1 MSYISITVLVY
12 TKYKEV
18 YKMNNKQIS
27 QAVTQNLLNKEA
39 YLSIVVFWL
48 LLTLRN
54 IALHSTSHFQLDV
67 NIFFE
72 ICIFLFPTAFIS
84 SNKIYKNV
92 NVKEVFNK
100 RITNFLFIICA
111 IFTVLGCAVIAVCN
125 YFMTGS
131 GALISIILM
140 LICHLAL
147 IVIISAIFNFWVT
160 LQLKVLSSD
169 KL

>member
-1 MSYISITVLVY
+1 
-12 TKYKEV
+12 
-18 YKMNNKQIS
+18 MNNKQIS
-27 QAVTQNLLNKEA
+27 EAVTQNLLNKEA

-48 LLTLRN
+48 LLTLRS
-54 IALHSTSHFQLDV
+54 IVLHSTSHFQLDV

-84 SNKIYKNV
+84 SNKIHKNV

-100 RITNFLFIICA
+100 RITIFLFIICT
-111 IFTVLGCAVIAVCN
+111 IFTVLGCAIIALCN
-125 YFMTGS
+125 YFMKES

-140 LICHLAL
+140 LICHLLL

-169 KL
+169 KFYISS

>member
-1 MSYISITVLVY
+1 
-12 TKYKEV
+12 
-18 YKMNNKQIS
+18 MNNKKIS

-39 YLSIVVFWL
+39 YLSIVVFWS

-54 IALHSTSHFQLDV
+54 IALHSSHFQLDV

-100 RITNFLFIICA
+100 RITIFLFIICT
-111 IFTVLGCAVIAVCN
+111 IFTVLGCAIIALCN
-125 YFMTGS
+125 YFMKES

-140 LICHLAL
+140 LICHLLL

-169 KL
+169 KF

>member
-1 MSYISITVLVY
+1 
-12 TKYKEV
+12 
-18 YKMNNKQIS
+18 MNNKQIS

-54 IALHSTSHFQLDV
+54 IALHNHHFQFDV

-92 NVKEVFNK
+92 NVKKVFNK
-100 RITNFLFIICA
+100 RITIFLFIICT

-131 GALISIILM
+131 GALILIILM

-169 KL
+169 KF

>member
-1 MSYISITVLVY
+1 
-12 TKYKEV
+12 
-18 YKMNNKQIS
+18 MNNKQIS

-54 IALHSTSHFQLDV
+54 IALHNHHFQFDV

-100 RITNFLFIICA
+100 RITIFYSLFVQYLRFWVVPLSPC
-111 IFTVLGCAVIAVCN
+111 V
-125 YFMTGS
+125 
-131 GALISIILM
+131 IIL
-140 LICHLAL
+140 
-147 IVIISAIFNFWVT
+147 
-160 LQLKVLSSD
+160 
-169 KL
+169 

>member
-1 MSYISITVLVY
+1 
-12 TKYKEV
+12 
-18 YKMNNKQIS
+18 MNNKQIS

-39 YLSIVVFWL
+39 YLSIVVFWV

-100 RITNFLFIICA
+100 RITNFLFIICT

-131 GALISIILM
+131 GALISIILF
-140 LICHLAL
+140 LICYLAL

-160 LQLKVLSSD
+160 LQLKVLSSA
-169 KL
+169 KF